1 MNKFECKQMFHLG
14 ITHNTINQD
23 GQGKYSSDH
32 PVSLLLARQIVE
44 AVEDS
49 LAKLEEAKRANDLLV
64 RN

>member
-1 MNKFECKQMFHLG
+1 MASLSELMLDRKQAGEM
-14 ITHNTINQD
+14 
-23 GQGKYSSDH
+23 
-32 PVSLLLARQIVE
+32 LLLARQIVE

>member
-1 MNKFECKQMFHLG
+1 MSYLISYRSLKQQTKMA
-14 ITHNTINQD
+14 
-23 GQGKYSSDH
+23 
-32 PVSLLLARQIVE
+32 SLSELMLDRKQAGEMLVLARQIVE

>member
-1 MNKFECKQMFHLG
+1 MSYRTSYRSLKQQTKMAILSELMLDRKQAG
-14 ITHNTINQD
+14 EM
-23 GQGKYSSDH
+23 
-32 PVSLLLARQIVE
+32 LLLAHQIVE